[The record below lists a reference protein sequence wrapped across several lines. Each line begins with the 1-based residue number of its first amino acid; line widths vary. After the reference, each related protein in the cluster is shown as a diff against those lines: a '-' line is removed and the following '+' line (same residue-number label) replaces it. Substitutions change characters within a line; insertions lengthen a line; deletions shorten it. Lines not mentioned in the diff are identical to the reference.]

1 MRKDY
6 DGASRGPFPSGVFY
20 YCACLSWAAP
30 MKIPLEHQIGGM
42 SSFLADSLGLLGIEA
57 IAKDHLVLVVP

>member
-1 MRKDY
+1 
-6 DGASRGPFPSGVFY
+6 
-20 YCACLSWAAP
+20 